1 MKKDVKENMFIPQF
15 EFSESSIN
23 EMIAAAKKEYVDEVV
38 SDLGLEELGLAI
50 GEDIEN
56 IIVEVFSFG
65 VEIGASN
72 MLEAIND
79 TAALFNGDSV
89 LHVVFDEATEPV
101 S

>member
-23 EMIAAAKKEYVDEVV
+23 EMVEAAKR
-38 SDLGLEELGLAI
+38 I
-50 GEDIEN
+50 GEDIKDV
-56 IIVEVFSFG
+56 IIEVFSFG
-65 VEIGASN
+65 VKIGASN
-72 MLEAIND
+72 MLETIND

-89 LHVVFDEATEPV
+89 LHVSFDENTGTI